1 MSMMTGPTT
10 TGGEQS
16 CESQPHQSGEP
27 DQHFEYRPGDHCAG
41 DVPHHGGPVSRRSAA
56 LAPMIPKERGDE
68 GKRHALDNR
77 QPTEPK
83 VACTSVATPLHSMTE
98 EISVAM
104 LRAWASACAA
114 WIAGSAP
121 ASTGHSA
128 GPNSSGIATVEPN
141 MVKTC

>member
-1 MSMMTGPTT
+1 MSMITGPTT
-10 TGGEQS
+10 TG
-16 CESQPHQSGEP
+16 ESILRIQPISPENP
-27 DQHFEYRPGDHCAG
+27 ISTSSTAPAITAPAMYRIMVAPSA
-41 DVPHHGGPVSRRSAA
+41 PSAA
-56 LAPMIPKERGDE
+56 LAPMIPKNAVMKENDTPWIIGSR
-68 GKRHALDNR
+68 
-77 QPTEPK
+77 EPK
-83 VACTSVATPLHSMTE
+83 VTCTSVATPLHSMTE

-121 ASTGHSA
+121 ASTGHNA